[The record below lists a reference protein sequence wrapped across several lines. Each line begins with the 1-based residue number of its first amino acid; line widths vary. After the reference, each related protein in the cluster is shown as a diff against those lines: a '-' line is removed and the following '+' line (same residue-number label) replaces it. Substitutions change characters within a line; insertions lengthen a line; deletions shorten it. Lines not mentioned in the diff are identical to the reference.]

1 MAGASTE
8 HFNLAWN
15 QFESS
20 TAATFKNLLAEQD
33 FADVTLACDG
43 GQQVTAHKVILAACS
58 PFFRKVLLANPHQHP
73 LLYLKGVKF
82 DDLQLIVKFIYK
94 GQIEIGRDGLAEF
107 LATAKELEVKGLMEA
122 NDTPVKEELG
132 ALEPQTSL
140 VESEDEQEGDKLVVV
155 QAPDWTDD
163 EYYSGQGDYG
173 HDLPDHETIKADF
186 KSGSILQPVTPS
198 KTPDGKFPCLECTY
212 KATSV
217 GNLKRHVL
225 SRHTGERVPCL
236 ICGKDFASKDGLKVH
251 HMNKHEGVMFRC
263 KLCEHEATTKS
274 NLLRHMHKKHESM
287 TGEKEQRPSGSPST
301 TLPPHFQSVPVHEG
315 PKYSAEP
322 PYKGSQHFSNVDSS
336 YSSGPEPANFYLE

>member
-1 MAGASTE
+1 MRWWTWAGSATMAGASTE

-15 QFESS
+15 QFESC

-43 GQQVTAHKVILAACS
+43 GEQVTAHKVILAACS

-122 NDTPVKEELG
+122 NDTPVKEEAEQLG

-140 VESEDEQEGDKLVVV
+140 VESEDEQDGDKLVVV

-163 EYYSGQGDYG
+163 EYYSGETSPSVDSFNLMFWCPGQGDYG
-173 HDLPDHETIKADF
+173 QDLPDHETIKADF

-198 KTPDGKFPCLECTY
+198 KTPGE
-212 KATSV
+212 TS
-217 GNLKRHVL
+217 
-225 SRHTGERVPCL
+225 
-236 ICGKDFASKDGLKVH
+236 
-251 HMNKHEGVMFRC
+251 KHERPQKNAVLFRWQVP
-263 KLCEHEATTKS
+263 LP
-274 NLLRHMHKKHESM
+274 RMH
-287 TGEKEQRPSGSPST
+287 
-301 TLPPHFQSVPVHEG
+301 LQS
-315 PKYSAEP
+315 
-322 PYKGSQHFSNVDSS
+322 YKCWQ
-336 YSSGPEPANFYLE
+336 P

>member
-15 QFESS
+15 QFESC

-43 GQQVTAHKVILAACS
+43 GEQVTAHKVILAACS

-122 NDTPVKEELG
+122 NDTPVKEEAEQLG

-140 VESEDEQEGDKLVVV
+140 VESEDEQDGDKLVVV

-163 EYYSGQGDYG
+163 EYYSGENSPSVDSFNLIFWCPGQGDYG
-173 HDLPDHETIKADF
+173 QDLPDHETIKADF

-198 KTPDGKFPCLECTY
+198 KTPGE
-212 KATSV
+212 TS
-217 GNLKRHVL
+217 NH
-225 SRHTGERVPCL
+225 ERP
-236 ICGKDFASKDGLKVH
+236 
-251 HMNKHEGVMFRC
+251 
-263 KLCEHEATTKS
+263 
-274 NLLRHMHKKHESM
+274 
-287 TGEKEQRPSGSPST
+287 
-301 TLPPHFQSVPVHEG
+301 
-315 PKYSAEP
+315 
-322 PYKGSQHFSNVDSS
+322 
-336 YSSGPEPANFYLE
+336 